1 MSLLPRCRSIPVH
14 GTELDCLIFGRGKK
28 PLVIL
33 PGLSTRN
40 VRPAGLMLSFMY
52 HSFTRDFTVY
62 IMDKPRHIPEGCTV
76 ADLAESCA
84 AAMDALGLEKACVLG
99 VSLGGM
105 MAQELAIK
113 HPELVASLVLGL
125 TAARTNPSI
134 ESSIS
139 RWLGY
144 MEMGDFAAFGRDM
157 MGSMYSA
164 SYLKKYGFMLPVA
177 AALSR
182 PKDLGRFMR
191 LANTCLTCESFE
203 HLENISC
210 STLVIGAGQDKVV
223 SGEASLEIAE
233 KLGCSLYM
241 YDNLGHAAYDEA
253 ADFNKRVLDFFL
265 EEAE

>member
-1 MSLLPRCRSIPVH
+1 MSLLPKCRSISIP
-14 GTELDCLIFGRGKK
+14 GSELDCVSFGRGDM

-33 PGLSTRN
+33 PGLSTRD
-40 VRPAGLMLSFMY
+40 VRSAGLMLSLMY
-52 HSFTRDFTVY
+52 RSFARDFTVY
-62 IMDKPRHIPEGCTV
+62 ILDKPRHIPEGCTV

-105 MAQELAIK
+105 MAQELAIL

-144 MEMGDFAAFGRDM
+144 MERGDFAAFGRDM
-157 MGSMYSA
+157 MESMYSA
-164 SYLKKYGFMLPVA
+164 SYLKSYAFMLPVA

-182 PKDLGRFMR
+182 PKDVERFIN
-191 LANTCLTCESFE
+191 LAKTCLTCESFE
-203 HLENISC
+203 HLEKISC

-223 SGEASLEIAE
+223 SGEASVEIAE
-233 KLGCSLYM
+233 KLGCTLHM
-241 YDNLGHAAYDEA
+241 YDKLGHAAYDEA
-253 ADFNKRVLDFFL
+253 GDFNKRVLDFFL

>member
-76 ADLAESCA
+76 ADLADSCA

-105 MAQELAIK
+105 MAQELAIS
-113 HPELVASLVLGL
+113 HPELAGSLVLAV
-125 TAARTNPSI
+125 TSSRTNPSI
-134 ESSIS
+134 ESAIN
-139 RWLGY
+139 RWIGY
-144 MEMGDFAAFGRDM
+144 MERGDFAAFGRDM
-157 MGSMYSA
+157 MESMYSA
-164 SYLKKYGFMLPVA
+164 SYLKKYGFLLPVT

-182 PKDLGRFMR
+182 PKDLGRFIN
-191 LANTCLTCESFE
+191 LAKACLTCSSFE

-210 STLVIGAGQDKVV
+210 STLVIGAGEDKVV
-223 SGEASLEIAE
+223 SGDASVEIAE
-233 KLGCSLYM
+233 KLGCKLHM

-253 ADFNKRVLDFFL
+253 DDFNKRVLDFF
-265 EEAE
+265 AGRN